1 MRTLYYLIFNHKCYV
16 CTDLAEM
23 TAFATFMKMEAEI
36 KFKPNEHYYIPKIER
51 I

>member
-1 MRTLYYLIFNHKCYV
+1 MRTLYYLVFNHKCYV

-23 TAFATFMKMEAEI
+23 ESFAKFMELEGQI
-36 KFKPNEHYYIPKIER
+36 KFHRMEVYIPKIER